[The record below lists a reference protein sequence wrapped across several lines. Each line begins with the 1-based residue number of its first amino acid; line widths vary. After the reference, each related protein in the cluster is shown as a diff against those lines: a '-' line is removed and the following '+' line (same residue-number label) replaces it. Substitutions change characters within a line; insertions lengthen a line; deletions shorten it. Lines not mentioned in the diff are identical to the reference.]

1 MKKIL
6 ILLFVCTTG
15 FLYGQEKMP
24 KKPEYVVIIDGE
36 IADRAKVDEY
46 GKQGRV
52 KSISKGVSE
61 EERDAL
67 AKKFG
72 DKIGEKEF
80 IVIVSLHP
88 ASEAVAV
95 QSAAAPV
102 NAISK
107 NAVMADGFK
116 VQVNDPAK
124 AFTVQ
129 MIDGR
134 KIKLADLK
142 GKVVLLN
149 FWATWCA
156 PCLMEFYEMPSKIL
170 TPFKDENFVFI
181 PVSIGEAR
189 EKVEKKMVKL
199 KNDGI
204 DFNAGIDPDQTIF
217 DQYATSPIP
226 KNILIDQN
234 GVIRFMASGNSE
246 GNIDRI
252 AAEIRNLLGK

>member
-15 FLYGQEKMP
+15 FLYAQEKTP

-36 IADRAKVDEY
+36 LADRAKVDGY
-46 GKQGRV
+46 AKQGRV
-52 KSISKGVSE
+52 KSMAKGVSE

-88 ASEAVAV
+88 VSEAKTV
-95 QSAAAPV
+95 QAAAEPE
-102 NAISK
+102 NAVSK
-107 NAVMADGFK
+107 NSVMADGFK

-124 AFTVQ
+124 AFAVQ
-129 MIDGR
+129 MIDGK
-134 KIKLADLK
+134 KINLADLK

-156 PCLMEFYEMPSKIL
+156 PCLMEFYEVPSKIL
-170 TPFKDENFVFI
+170 KPFKNENFVFI

-189 EKVEKKMVKL
+189 EKVEKKMSKL

-204 DFNAGIDPDQTIF
+204 DFNAGIDPEQTIF
-217 DQYATSPIP
+217 DQYASSPIP

-234 GVIRFMASGNSE
+234 GVIRFISSGNTE
-246 GNIDRI
+246 GNLDRI
-252 AAEIRNLLGK
+252 AAEIRNVLAK

>member
-15 FLYGQEKMP
+15 FLYGQEKTP

-36 IADRAKVDEY
+36 LADRAKVDEY
-46 GKQGRV
+46 AKQGRV

-61 EERDAL
+61 EERDAW

-72 DKIGEKEF
+72 DKVGEKEF

-88 ASEAVAV
+88 ASEAKAV
-95 QSAAAPV
+95 QSVEPV
-102 NAISK
+102 NAVSK

-116 VQVNDPAK
+116 VQVNDQANP
-124 AFTVQ
+124 FTVQ
-129 MIDGR
+129 MIDGT
-134 KIKLADLK
+134 KIKLEDLQ

-156 PCLMEFYEMPSKIL
+156 PCLMEFYEVPSKIL
-170 TPFKDENFVFI
+170 IPFKNENFVFI

-189 EKVEKKMVKL
+189 EKVEKKMLKL

-234 GVIRFMASGNSE
+234 GVIRFISSGNTE
-246 GNIDRI
+246 GNLDRI
-252 AAEIRNLLGK
+252 AAEIRNLLAK